1 TQADKFSLSECDVPP
16 ERRPALEAY
25 HAKRGTWLDW
35 IDNDEDHAI
44 WTTLSAMIWN
54 DVSFRTL
61 ADLGANDPNSPL
73 TNSLVAEKLINGHVA
88 TQVLAIRRLVDNS

>member
-1 TQADKFSLSECDVPP
+1 MNDAPNFSLTDCDVPP

-25 HAKRGTWLDW
+25 RTKRRTWLEW

-44 WTTLSAMIWN
+44 WTTLSAMIWS

-61 ADLGANDPNSPL
+61 AHVGANDHQSPL
-73 TNSLVAEKLINGHVA
+73 SNSLWPRSSSTAMS
-88 TQVLAIRRLVDNS
+88 RRRCLRSGG